1 MSVVLKTLDQ
11 VLGSPMAE
19 GPQLSFEVGHITARD
34 IVRERVRLEVERYN
48 SHGPEWSFVSL
59 VAPAKEER
67 ELNEPRRSTRR
78 PLDAE
83 RQIEVALEAVR
94 KRRVVILF
102 NGAQVDDL
110 DAPLVL
116 TPISEARFLKLVPLV
131 GG

>member
-67 ELNEPRRSTRR
+67 ELNEP
-78 PLDAE
+78 
-83 RQIEVALEAVR
+83 LEAVR

>member
-1 MSVVLKTLDQ
+1 MSVVLNTVDQ
-11 VLGSPMAE
+11 VLGSPLAE
-19 GPQLSFEVGHITARD
+19 GPPLSFKVSQVTARD

-48 SHGPEWSFVSL
+48 SDGPQWSFVSL

-67 ELNEPRRSTRR
+67 ELNAPRAQRR

-83 RQIEVALEAVR
+83 RQIAVALEAVR
-94 KRRVVILF
+94 KRRVIILF

-110 DAPLVL
+110 DAPLVV
-116 TPISEARFLKLVPLV
+116 TPFSEARFLKLVPLV